1 MSFHFISHPW
11 SVREI
16 EDGILVSLQPR
27 DLDQMAVS
35 VFVDEVLELGMENG
49 PLHVYLD
56 FADIHQ
62 VASVM
67 IGKVLAIHKHLS
79 ELGGRVIVF
88 NLQESVA
95 ECFAAAG
102 VGDVVEIR
110 GEGDAPAMTEA
121 TRFPAPML
129 D

>member
-11 SVREI
+11 SVREV
-16 EDGILVSLQPR
+16 EDGILVSLAPS

-35 VFVDEVLELGMENG
+35 VFVDEVMELGMENG
-49 PLHVYLD
+49 LLHVYLD
-56 FADIHQ
+56 FAAIHQ
-62 VASVM
+62 IGSVM
-67 IGKVLAIHKHLS
+67 IGKVLAIHQHLI

-102 VGDVVEIR
+102 VGDTIEIR
-110 GEGDAPAMTEA
+110 GEGDAPTLEDAA
-121 TRFPAPML
+121 RSPARML